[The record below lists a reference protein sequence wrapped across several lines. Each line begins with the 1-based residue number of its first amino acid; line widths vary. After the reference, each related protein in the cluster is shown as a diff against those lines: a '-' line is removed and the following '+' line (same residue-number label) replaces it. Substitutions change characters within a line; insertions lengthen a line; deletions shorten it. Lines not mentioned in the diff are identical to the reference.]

1 MDIPDW
7 SLWLFLGLALLQV
20 LALVPVTG
28 RLREP
33 DPAVRSEARLDL
45 LDIFGSLL
53 LFGGALMSVAVADSW
68 LWLYLV
74 GFAVMAVVY
83 AAKGVRYLRARRS
96 PSTDS

>member
-20 LALVPVTG
+20 LTLVPISR

-45 LDIFGSLL
+45 LDTFAGLL

-68 LWLYLV
+68 LWLLFV
-74 GFAVMAVVY
+74 GFALMTVVY
-83 AAKGVRYLRARRS
+83 AVKGVRYLRALRS
-96 PSTDS
+96 PSAGS